1 MNKWAISAIIYLV
14 VVVGAYYVYTAI
26 AGPSEE
32 IPGHEQHQE

>member
-1 MNKWAISAIIYLV
+1 MKKWALSAIVYLV

-32 IPGHEQHQE
+32 IPSHTQH